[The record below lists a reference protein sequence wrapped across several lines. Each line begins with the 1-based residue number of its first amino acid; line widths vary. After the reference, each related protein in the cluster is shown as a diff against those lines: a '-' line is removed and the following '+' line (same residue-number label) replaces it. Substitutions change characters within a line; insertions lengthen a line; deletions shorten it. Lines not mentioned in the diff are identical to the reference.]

1 MFCLLLKYF
10 EYEWM
15 DEELIRMLCAGK
27 IYANMVSNAVQ
38 DVIAIITNITQ
49 RIQHFIVA
57 PCVLSM
63 QRVIDNIVIDS
74 FSPLHIISCN

>member
-1 MFCLLLKYF
+1 MNGWMRNSS
-10 EYEWM
+10 EWM
-15 DEELIRMLCAGK
+15 RNRMCAGK
-27 IYANMVSNAVQ
+27 IYADMVSNAVQ
-38 DVIAIITNITQ
+38 DVIAIITSITQ

-63 QRVIDNIVIDS
+63 QRVIDNIVMDS